1 MSEPMEF
8 DMQQA
13 IAELRA
19 EQVRI
24 QAAGERMTKVTG
36 TATSKDRMVTATVD
50 SRGRLTD
57 LKLTGT
63 RYRQLAAAELCSRIV
78 ATVRE
83 AQEDAAREAASA
95 LTGLLPPGLGMPV
108 DGDFDLDAMFDD
120 AVSAAMASAPDTNQT
135 SQEGTDRNG

>member
-1 MSEPMEF
+1 MSNPTEY

-13 IAELRA
+13 IAGLRA
-19 EQVRI
+19 EQARI
-24 QAAGERMTKVTG
+24 QTATERMKSLTG
-36 TATSKDRMVTATVD
+36 SATSKDRMVTATVD
-50 SRGRLTD
+50 SRGRLTG

-63 RYRQLAAAELCSRIV
+63 RYRQLAATELCSRIV

-108 DGDFDLDAMFDD
+108 DGDLDLDAMFDE
-120 AVSAAMASAPDTNQT
+120 AVSAAMASAPGMDQT
-135 SQEGTDRNG
+135 SKEGTDSDG

>member
-50 SRGRLTD
+50 GQGRLTG
-57 LKLTGT
+57 LRLAGT
-63 RYRQLAAAELCSRIV
+63 RYRGLAPAELCTRIV
-78 ATVRE
+78 STVRA
-83 AQEDAAREAASA
+83 AQEDAARETASA
-95 LTGLLPPGLGMPV
+95 LTGLLPPGLGVPV
-108 DGDFDLDAMFDD
+108 DGDFDLDAMFDA
-120 AVSAAMASAPDTNQT
+120 AVSAAMASAPDANGT
-135 SQEGTDRNG
+135 SPEGADRDG